1 MGDLQSI
8 ASSAA
13 VPEARSVASAAII
26 ACRALPSIKCRSRF
40 GAILAL
46 MASNCIR
53 RFSFTKGTRNC
64 KSGNCSFNNK
74 AVFKKGSVKNSTS
87 DPRLPTKIAK

>member
-13 VPEARSVASAAII
+13 VPEASNVASAAII

-46 MASNCIR
+46 MASN
-53 RFSFTKGTRNC
+53 
-64 KSGNCSFNNK
+64 
-74 AVFKKGSVKNSTS
+74 
-87 DPRLPTKIAK
+87 